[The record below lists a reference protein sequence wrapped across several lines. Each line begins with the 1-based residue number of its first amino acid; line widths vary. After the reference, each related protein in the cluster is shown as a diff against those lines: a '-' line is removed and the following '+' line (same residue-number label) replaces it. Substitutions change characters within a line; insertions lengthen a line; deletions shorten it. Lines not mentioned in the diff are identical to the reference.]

1 MWNGSKYLIELK
13 DDAVLDISTDKDY
26 DKGCDTCDYYSTYT
40 QEITFKLKNQDS
52 FKISLEK
59 KYKYPISEGK
69 LIVLLA
75 DNRKIFKNMTA
86 KEFKDFFFKLEDYL
100 IAMSYRDGS
109 DEDFNKEIVSFYQLS
124 EG

>member
-1 MWNGSKYLIELK
+1 
-13 DDAVLDISTDKDY
+13 
-26 DKGCDTCDYYSTYT
+26 
-40 QEITFKLKNQDS
+40 
-52 FKISLEK
+52 
-59 KYKYPISEGK
+59 
-69 LIVLLA
+69 
-75 DNRKIFKNMTA
+75 MTA